1 MIVGVLRE
9 TVAGETRVALTARA
23 TRGLVEAGVEVR
35 VQAGAGEASG
45 ITDGDYAEAGAGIA
59 ADASALLGAADLLVK
74 VQPPTSDEIAAI
86 PEGRTLV
93 CMLAPLSEP
102 ERIQALAERNVTA
115 FALELMP
122 RITIAQSMDVLSA
135 MSTVTGYQAV
145 LIAAS
150 ALPRFF
156 PLLMTAAGTI
166 KPARVL
172 VLGAGV
178 AGLQAIATARRL
190 GAVVE
195 AFDVRAAV
203 KEQVES
209 LGARF
214 VEQPDAEDAEDAGGY
229 AREQTTDQLEAQ
241 RLLLGER
248 IADADVVICTALV
261 PGRRAPV
268 LMTEDQVK
276 AMRPGSVVVDLAAE
290 QGGNCEVTRAGEV
303 VDSHGVKVHGPVNLA
318 ASKAFDAS
326 SMFSTNV
333 SNYLSHLI
341 EDGEL
346 MLDLENEL
354 TAGPLVTH
362 QGDVVNEAVKAA
374 LEA

>member
-23 TRGLVEAGVEVR
+23 ARGLVEAGVEIR

-45 ITDGDYAEAGAGIA
+45 IADADYEEAGAAIA
-59 ADASALLGAADLLVK
+59 ADASTLLEAAELLVK
-74 VQPPTSDEIAAI
+74 VQPPTPEEIAAI
-86 PEGRTLV
+86 PEGRALV
-93 CMLAPLSEP
+93 CTLAPLSDP
-102 ERIQALAERNVTA
+102 ERIRALAERNVTA

-122 RITIAQSMDVLSA
+122 RITVAQSMDVLSA

-145 LIAAS
+145 LVAAT
-150 ALPRFF
+150 ALPKFF

-229 AREQTTDQLEAQ
+229 AKEQTADQLEAQ
-241 RLLLGER
+241 RRLLGER
-248 IADADVVICTALV
+248 IAEADVVICTALV

-276 AMRPGSVVVDLAAE
+276 AMKPGSVVVDLAAG
-290 QGGNCEVTRAGEV
+290 QGGNCEVTRAGEI
-303 VDSHGVKVHGPVNLA
+303 VDAHGVQVHGPVNLA
-318 ASKAFDAS
+318 AAKPVDAS
-326 SMFSTNV
+326 NMFATNV
-333 SNYLSHLI
+333 ANYLSHLI
-341 EDGEL
+341 ADGQL
-346 MLDLENEL
+346 VLDLENEL
-354 TAGPLVTH
+354 TSGPLVAH
-362 QGDVVNEAVKAA
+362 QGNVVNEAVKAA